1 MADPVRVSFL
11 GGLGDIGR
19 NCATIEIEDRL
30 MILDCGQMFPDEMAP
45 GVDSIL
51 PDFAHLRA
59 NADRIEGCVVT
70 HGHEDHIGALPH
82 ALREFEFPIYGS
94 RFTLDMVRHKL
105 DEADLLHRTEL
116 IPVAD
121 NERRQIGPFDCEFL
135 PVTHSIP
142 HGNITAFHTPQG
154 VVLHSSDFKL
164 DLSPVDGRVTDL
176 ARIGAISATEGI
188 RLLLADS
195 TNAESPGH
203 SASESAIGPVLKG
216 IMQSRPDQR
225 IIVASFASHIHRVR
239 QIVEMAVASGRVV
252 ATLGLSMRRNVQL
265 AREHGLLDI
274 PEHLLVDV
282 EELDRFE
289 PGRVCIVSTGSQGE
303 ERSALNMLATGQAR
317 WFDISPDDTVILSS
331 HPIPGNEAAV
341 GRMVNDLVR
350 RGAEVI
356 GSGQVDVHTSG
367 HGKRNELSTFHQV
380 VRPEFF
386 VPVHGEFR
394 HLVAHAE
401 LAEELGMPDDNVIV
415 CQDGDSVVLGDDG
428 LRRGKAVGGQYIHVQ
443 GRTGRVEAEQLTE
456 RRILGAQGFVAVVV
470 SIDGHN
476 RRIVDGPTLVSR
488 GWVDTDEH
496 EELVTDGEVEVAQ
509 ALEKALADPQRV
521 VDAAAMER
529 VVRRAIGRYVNDRTR
544 RRPMIVP
551 SVSVIRA

>member
-1 MADPVRVSFL
+1 MPDPVRVSFL

-19 NCATIEIEDRL
+19 NCATIEVEGRL
-30 MILDCGQMFPDEMAP
+30 MLLDCGQMFPDETAP

-94 RFTLDMVRHKL
+94 EFTLDMVRHKL
-105 DEADLLHRTEL
+105 DEHGLMHRTEL
-116 IPVAD
+116 VPVAD
-121 NERRQIGPFDCEFL
+121 NERRRIGPFDCEFL

-142 HGNITAFHTPQG
+142 HGLITAFHTPQG

-203 SASESAIGPVLKG
+203 SASESAIGPVLQG
-216 IMQSRPDQR
+216 IMQARPDQR

-239 QIVEMAVASGRVV
+239 QIVETAVATGRVV

-265 AREHGLLDI
+265 ARDHDLLDL

-303 ERSALNMLATGQAR
+303 ERSALNLLATGQAR

-331 HPIPGNEAAV
+331 HPIPGNEAGV

-356 GSGQVDVHTSG
+356 SSGQVDVHTSG
-367 HGKRNELSTFHQV
+367 HGKRSELSTFHQV
-380 VRPEFF
+380 VRPEYF

-415 CQDGDSVVLGDDG
+415 CQDGDSVVLDDDG
-428 LRRGKAVGGQYIHVQ
+428 LRRGRAVGGRYIHVQ
-443 GRTGRVEAEQLTE
+443 GHTGLVEADQLSE
-456 RRILGAQGFVAVVV
+456 RRILGSQGFVAMVV
-470 SIDGHN
+470 SVDEAS
-476 RRIVDGPTLVSR
+476 RRIVEGPRLISR
-488 GWVDTDEH
+488 GWIDSDEH
-496 EELVTDGEVEVAQ
+496 DDLIAEGENEVAR
-509 ALEKALADPQRV
+509 ALEKVLADPEQI
-521 VDAAAMER
+521 VDTATLER
-529 VVRRAIGRYVNDRTR
+529 VIRRAIGRYVNDTTR

-551 SVSVIRA
+551 SVSVIPR

>member
-1 MADPVRVSFL
+1 MPDPVRVSFL

-19 NCATIEIEDRL
+19 NCATIEVENRL
-30 MILDCGQMFPDEMAP
+30 MLLDCGQMFPDETAP

-59 NADRIEGCVVT
+59 NAERIEGCVVT

-94 RFTLDMVRHKL
+94 EFTLDMVRRKL
-105 DEADLLHRTEL
+105 DEHGLMHRTDL
-116 IPVAD
+116 VPVAD
-121 NERRQIGPFDCEFL
+121 NERRRIGPFDCEFL

-142 HGNITAFHTPQG
+142 QGLITAFHTPQG

-203 SASESAIGPVLKG
+203 SASESAIGPVLQA
-216 IMQSRPDQR
+216 IMQARPDQR

-239 QIVEMAVASGRVV
+239 QIVETAVATGRVV
-252 ATLGLSMRRNVQL
+252 ATLGLSMRRNLQL
-265 AREHGLLDI
+265 AREHGLLDL
-274 PEHLLVDV
+274 PDHLLVDV

-303 ERSALNMLATGQAR
+303 ERSALNLLATGQAR

-331 HPIPGNEAAV
+331 HPIPGNEAGV

-367 HGKRNELSTFHQV
+367 HGKRSELSTFHQV
-380 VRPEFF
+380 VRPEYF

-415 CQDGDSVVLGDDG
+415 CQDGDSVVLDDDG
-428 LRRGKAVGGQYIHVQ
+428 LSRGRAVGGRYIHVQ
-443 GRTGRVEAEQLTE
+443 GHTGLVEADQLSE
-456 RRILGAQGFVAVVV
+456 RRILGSQGFVAMVV
-470 SIDGHN
+470 SVDEAS
-476 RRIVDGPTLVSR
+476 RRIVEGPRLISR
-488 GWVDTDEH
+488 GWIDSGEH
-496 EELVTDGEVEVAQ
+496 EDLIAEGENEVAQ
-509 ALEKALADPQRV
+509 ALERVLSDPEQFI
-521 VDAAAMER
+521 DTATLER
-529 VVRRAIGRYVNDRTR
+529 VIRRAIGRYVNNTTR

-551 SVSVIRA
+551 SVSVIPS